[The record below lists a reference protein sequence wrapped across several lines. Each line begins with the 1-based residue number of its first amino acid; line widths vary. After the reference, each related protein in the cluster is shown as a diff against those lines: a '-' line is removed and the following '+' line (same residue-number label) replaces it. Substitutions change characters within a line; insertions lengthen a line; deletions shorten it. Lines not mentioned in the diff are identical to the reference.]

1 MVKRFNPDKRRR
13 PKVDDYFGDWKW
25 REALAETMVPL
36 VGKLYR
42 NGVSILMY
50 GRPLLNCSAVEI
62 MKLHRFVREV
72 EGNELSEI
80 ETFPVLE
87 SIAKMKLL
95 PCEID
100 LGEIVSHLLEN
111 ENLDPEKYVEK
122 LLSENLRTKRSY
134 PLRPKDI
141 VLFGFGRIGRI
152 LTRLLIADTGG
163 GAKWRLRAIVVRGTF
178 GST

>member
-1 MVKRFNPDKRRR
+1 MVRDLIGQRRR

-42 NGVSILMY
+42 NGVRILIMED
-50 GRPLLNCSAVEI
+50 RSLVNCSAVEI

-87 SIAKMKLL
+87 SIAKMKLTSL
-95 PCEID
+95 
-100 LGEIVSHLLEN
+100 
-111 ENLDPEKYVEK
+111 
-122 LLSENLRTKRSY
+122 
-134 PLRPKDI
+134 
-141 VLFGFGRIGRI
+141 
-152 LTRLLIADTGG
+152 
-163 GAKWRLRAIVVRGTF
+163 
-178 GST
+178 

>member
-25 REALAETMVPL
+25 REALAESMVPI

-42 NGVSILMY
+42 NGIRILMY
-50 GRPLLNCSAVEI
+50 GRPLLNCSALEI

-80 ETFPVLE
+80 ETYPVLE
-87 SIAKMKLL
+87 QISKMKLM

-100 LGEIVSHLLEN
+100 IGEMVVHLLEN
-111 ENLDPEKYVEK
+111 KQLDSEKYVDKCLAEQK
-122 LLSENLRTKRSY
+122 RTKRSY

-141 VLFGFGRIGRI
+141 VI
-152 LTRLLIADTGG
+152 LSLIH
-163 GAKWRLRAIVVRGTF
+163 I
-178 GST
+178 

>member
-42 NGVSILMY
+42 NGISILMY

-122 LLSENLRTKRSY
+122 PFQRIYEQRDHILLDLRTLY
-134 PLRPKDI
+134 YL
-141 VLFGFGRIGRI
+141 VLKKKNSNKTSDSRYLEEPNG
-152 LTRLLIADTGG
+152 
-163 GAKWRLRAIVVRGTF
+163 V
-178 GST
+178 

>member
-25 REALAETMVPL
+25 REALAESMVPI

-42 NGVSILMY
+42 SGIRILMY
-50 GRPLLNCSAVEI
+50 GRPLLNCSALEI

-80 ETFPVLE
+80 ETYPVLE
-87 SIAKMKLL
+87 QISKMKLM

-100 LGEIVSHLLEN
+100 IGEMVQPSHQYLFRMALISFSKFALGLDRFQSH
-111 ENLDPEKYVEK
+111 
-122 LLSENLRTKRSY
+122 
-134 PLRPKDI
+134 
-141 VLFGFGRIGRI
+141 
-152 LTRLLIADTGG
+152 
-163 GAKWRLRAIVVRGTF
+163 
-178 GST
+178 